1 MSTSPLPT
9 TAADSAPLTGRVAVV
24 TGASSG
30 IGAAIATA
38 LAGGGARVA
47 LLARRADR
55 LEALAAS
62 LGGEDRATA
71 LPVDVTDDA
80 SVADAAAAV
89 AARFGRVDLVVA
101 NAGVMLAADFTPAAF
116 ADQQRMV
123 ELNVTGVLRTLH
135 AFLPAV
141 REAAADGAPADVVT
155 ISSIAAHQRFGGYAT
170 YSATKA
176 AVTMLAASLRGELGP
191 AGVRVTNV
199 EPGLVA
205 SELPDHVTDPAYAE
219 ALEEW
224 RTGTPPIEAE
234 HVGALLAYLVAQP
247 AHVNVPHLIVQPT
260 VQG

>member
-1 MSTSPLPT
+1 MSTSTLPSET
-9 TAADSAPLTGRVAVV
+9 SSTLPLTGRVAVV

-30 IGAAIATA
+30 IGAAVATA
-38 LAGGGARVA
+38 LAGAGARVA
-47 LLARRADR
+47 LLARRTER
-55 LEALAAS
+55 LEELAAS
-62 LGGEDRATA
+62 LGGADRAIALTA
-71 LPVDVTDDA
+71 DVTDDA
-80 SVADAAAAV
+80 SVADAAAQV
-89 AARFGRVDLVVA
+89 ASRLGRVDLVVA
-101 NAGVMLAADFTPAAF
+101 NAGVMIAADFTPEAF
-116 ADQQRMV
+116 AGQQRMV
-123 ELNVTGVLRTLH
+123 DLNVTGVLRTLH

-141 REAAADGAPADVVT
+141 RSAAADGAPADVVT

-234 HVGALLAYLVAQP
+234 HVGALLAYLLAQP
-247 AHVNVPHLIVQPT
+247 AHVNVPHRMVQPT